1 MRLIRAIR
9 QRITDWRRERRIAA
23 LSRAALSRAAAF
35 HIGAKQ
41 GQLAREAH
49 DAFMAERALRSD
61 AQLTRLAVAE
71 LRRHP
76 WLARAQM
83 KQAEKGARR
92 P

>member
-9 QRITDWRRERRIAA
+9 QRITDWRRERRI
-23 LSRAALSRAAAF
+23 AALSRAAAF

-83 KQAEKGARR
+83 KQAEKVSRDA
-92 P
+92 